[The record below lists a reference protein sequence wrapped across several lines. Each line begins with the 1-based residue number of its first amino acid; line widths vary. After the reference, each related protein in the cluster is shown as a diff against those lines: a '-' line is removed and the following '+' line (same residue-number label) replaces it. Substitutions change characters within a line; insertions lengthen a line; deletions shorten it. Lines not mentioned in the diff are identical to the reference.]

1 MLKSEWNYLITHKM
15 MLIVLV
21 AIALIPAIYCFIYL
35 SSMWNTYGKM
45 DDLPVAIVNHDQP
58 VTYQGKHI
66 AIGANLTKK
75 LVTAHTLDFHHV
87 SAATAARKLK
97 SGQYYMVLTVPKHFS
112 ADATTILSAQPRTMP
127 LYFRFNSGQN
137 FIVSKMTSGA
147 ATAIKA
153 KVSAQVTQ
161 LYATIVL
168 NALDSAG
175 NGMAKAAAGGAA
187 LTQGAGSL
195 ATGESQ
201 LSNGLQTMSA
211 GIDRVVAGNE
221 KLAAGNQAMTAGFG
235 KLGTGNQSLGT
246 AMQQITAGL
255 RQLASSS
262 PQLAAG
268 STKLTAL
275 AGAIQKQ
282 LAAGQPNQVVLQKEM
297 NTLISG
303 LQTVTSGSQASSAGT
318 QALLTGSQRVGQ
330 GMTSTGQGTQTLAA
344 ANVQIGAGLNTM
356 LADLPALQTGASKLT
371 SGTAGLTQGTQKLLT
386 GAQTLTTS
394 LAAGATKLQTI
405 HTATRN
411 ANHLAVPV
419 KEVTSDI
426 AKIPNNGTGM
436 APFAIA
442 IGLYVGGIALGTMY
456 EAFLPHQKPKH
467 ALTWWGSKA
476 SVIGLVG
483 LLQAGLLYG
492 SLMQG
497 NHLQVSDHGLFFLVI
512 LLGSW
517 LFVSLIFCLRLLLG
531 GFGTWLVSI
540 VLVLQLASSGGL
552 YPTFLVNHFAQS
564 LNAWLPM
571 TYLINALRAVIST
584 HQAIAGDLWIMVLIT
599 LGLNIAMILRFQLGL
614 RQDVIII
621 ED

>member
-15 MLIVLV
+15 TLIVLV

-45 DDLPVAIVNHDQP
+45 DDLLVAIVNHDQP

-87 SAATAARKLK
+87 SAATAAQRLK

-168 NALDSAG
+168 NALGSAG

-187 LTQGAGSL
+187 LSQGVTNLANGEKRLINKPASLTQGA
-195 ATGESQ
+195 
-201 LSNGLQTMSA
+201 
-211 GIDRVVAGNE
+211 
-221 KLAAGNQAMTAGFG
+221 
-235 KLGTGNQSLGT
+235 
-246 AMQQITAGL
+246 
-255 RQLASSS
+255 
-262 PQLAAG
+262 
-268 STKLTAL
+268 
-275 AGAIQKQ
+275 
-282 LAAGQPNQVVLQKEM
+282 
-297 NTLISG
+297 
-303 LQTVTSGSQASSAGT
+303 
-318 QALLTGSQRVGQ
+318 
-330 GMTSTGQGTQTLAA
+330 
-344 ANVQIGAGLNTM
+344 
-356 LADLPALQTGASKLT
+356 
-371 SGTAGLTQGTQKLLT
+371 QKLLT

-394 LAAGATKLQTI
+394 LAAGAQKLQTI

-483 LLQAGLLYG
+483 LLQAVLLYG

-552 YPTFLVNHFAQS
+552 YPTFLVNHFAQW